1 MTGQL
6 GEESFLSQLKQA
18 TREMIDNFQARTA
31 RELRLQERPERRSLA
46 MVRVLVRRTL
56 KVRK

>member
-1 MTGQL
+1 M
-6 GEESFLSQLKQA
+6 KQA